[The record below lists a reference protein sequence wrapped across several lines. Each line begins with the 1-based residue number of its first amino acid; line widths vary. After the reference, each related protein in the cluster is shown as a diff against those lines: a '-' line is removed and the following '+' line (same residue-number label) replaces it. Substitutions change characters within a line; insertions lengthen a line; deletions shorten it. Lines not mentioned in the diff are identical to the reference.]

1 MKAACEQI
9 AAYADGQLAAATR
22 DAFREHFAGC
32 EHCQRELL
40 ELAQLRALAEE
51 TAMAQPESSRPAP
64 LADRTPSQASAS
76 SPAHRRR
83 WLAAALVI
91 TSAGALAASIALA
104 IGISRGQRSRTDATA
119 ALASLAPVERRAF
132 EARLSIAP
140 LDRWHPYGVPRAATR
155 GQRAL
160 PLEMLATIERA
171 GDRRELAAAYLLVG
185 ESDRAGSLLEQEHGG
200 LPPDVASD
208 RAAIELGRGRPA
220 AALTLTEAALRVD
233 PRHPQAR
240 WNRALALAA
249 LDLPLAAAD
258 VFDDVARAA
267 EPGWADEART
277 RAEALR
283 SQAEQRR
290 AEWTDAWQE
299 GTRLAA
305 GASPAHLERLA
316 AFGGLARL
324 YFYDALRSAHGRE
337 RTLELLPLARVLDA
351 QAGGDTLARWTARLA
366 RSDREP
372 RATLETL
379 GAWYRS
385 GRAVAE
391 PERFRQL
398 AVATHDPWFAA
409 MAAEVDA
416 IARQHAGDLL
426 GARRVVGPAI
436 AECDAARLD
445 YRCAKLEFL
454 LAETAARLH
463 WIPEA
468 RHVADAGWLRS
479 RRLRDFQL
487 EQRFISLEAEI
498 ARLAGDFTLA
508 RAYLDEVRL
517 REPRDC
523 ATARYVH
530 ESRAEMAVTAHDPEA
545 ARREL
550 GAAPTCADGRYTIVG
565 AFTLAMLAGR
575 GETPAEQRELVDT
588 LAGLREREP
597 APGRRALFDFM
608 AGRAL
613 LATDRAAGRAQ
624 LRRVIDDAQALP
636 RADADAAK
644 ARMHALLALVA
655 DAAAHGDAADALALA
670 AWGRGAP
677 PPDRCALAL
686 AEADDVS
693 FAHTIAVGRGADGAV
708 FDQLAA
714 APSALARCGEVAV
727 YALPPLEGAGEL
739 LPPFIAWRY
748 AGASRAPESP
758 RSEAQHTRLVVS
770 DVLPP
775 SSLAFEHL
783 QSWPAGADPGD
794 RLIHLTGAAATP
806 ARVLA
811 ALADADEIE
820 LHAHGLVDF
829 ALSDTSL
836 VALSPDAAGE
846 WALTGAAIRRLDLHR
861 APLVVLAACDSAR
874 TAPYQHASWSLP
886 EAFLEAG
893 ASAVIAVA
901 DRVDD
906 ATAPAFFDAVRQR
919 IRAGASPAVA
929 VRDVRMQWLRD
940 RRAEWV
946 RAVVVF
952 Q

>member
-1 MKAACEQI
+1 MRAVCDQI
-9 AAYADGQLAAATR
+9 AAYADGQLAAQAR
-22 DAFREHFAGC
+22 DAFREHFADC
-32 EHCQRELL
+32 EHCQRELFD
-40 ELAQLRALAEE
+40 LAQLRALAEE
-51 TAMAQPESSRPAP
+51 TPAAQPEIPTPPQIAAP
-64 LADRTPSQASAS
+64 PSVRSA
-76 SPAHRRR
+76 RRR
-83 WLAAALVI
+83 WPARALAI
-91 TSAGALAASIALA
+91 TSAVALAASIVVAIGMVRGRRVRSDAAVALA
-104 IGISRGQRSRTDATA
+104 D
-119 ALASLAPVERRAF
+119 LAPSERRAI

-140 LDRWHPYGVPRAATR
+140 VDRWQPYGVPRAATR
-155 GQRAL
+155 PQRAL
-160 PLEMLATIERA
+160 PLERLAAIERA
-171 GDRRELAAAYLLVG
+171 GDQRELAAAYLLVG
-185 ESDRAGSLLEQEHGG
+185 ESDRAGALLEHAGVS
-200 LPPDVASD
+200 PDVASD
-208 RAAIELGRGRPA
+208 RAAIELARGRPV
-220 AALTLTEAALRVD
+220 AALPLTEAALRAN
-233 PRHPQAR
+233 PRHAQSR

-258 VFDDVARAA
+258 EFDAVARAG

-290 AEWTDAWQE
+290 AEWTDAWRD

-305 GASPAHLERLA
+305 GGSPAHVERLA

-324 YFYDALRSAHGRE
+324 YFYDALRSALGRE
-337 RTLELLPLARVLDA
+337 RTLALLPLARALDA
-351 QAGGDTLARWTARLA
+351 QAGGDTLARWTARVQ
-366 RSDREP
+366 DD
-372 RATLETL
+372 RATLVAL
-379 GAWYRS
+379 GEWYRS

-398 AVATHDPWFAA
+398 AAATHDPWFAA

-426 GARRVVGPAI
+426 GARRVALS
-436 AECDAARLD
+436 AMAACDAARLD

-487 EQRFISLEAEI
+487 EQRFLSLEAEI

-523 ATARYVH
+523 ATERYVH
-530 ESRAEMAVTAHDPEA
+530 ESRAEMAVTAHDAEA

-565 AFTLAMLAGR
+565 AFTLAMLAGG
-575 GETPAEQRELVDT
+575 GETAAEQRELADT
-588 LAGLREREP
+588 LAALRGREP

-613 LATDRAAGRAQ
+613 LATDRAAGQSQ
-624 LRRVIDDAQALP
+624 LRRVIDDASALP
-636 RADADAAK
+636 RADADGAK
-644 ARMHALLALVA
+644 ARMHALVALVA
-655 DAAAHGDAADALALA
+655 DAAAHGDGADALALA

-686 AEADDVS
+686 AQADDVS
-693 FAHTIAVGRGADGAV
+693 VAHTIAVGRGADGDV
-708 FDQLAA
+708 FDRLAA

-739 LPPFIAWRY
+739 LPPSIAWRY
-748 AGASRAPESP
+748 AGAPRPPASP
-758 RSEAQHTRLVVS
+758 RSDAAFTRLVVS
-770 DVLPP
+770 DVAPP
-775 SSLAFEHL
+775 PSLAFEHL
-783 QSWPAGADPGD
+783 QSWPASADPGD
-794 RLIHLTGAAATP
+794 RLVHLTGPAATP

-836 VALSPDAAGE
+836 VALSPDADGE
-846 WALTGAAIRRLDLHR
+846 WALTAAAIRRLDLQR